1 MEWTPRVQPYQHHRD
16 QGNFDVPLVPHVDF
30 RWSVGIAFQPS
41 FSTSFPSY
49 LIPWVA
55 GIFESRVAEETV
67 APKKSP
73 DLACLAILRKRQP
86 SERLR
91 QDKSY
96 DTVLIDW
103 NVYIYLRG
111 VQYTKNNSADL
122 ALMIISVQ
130 TAGEKIVEGTPK
142 KALVVSSLAK

>member
-1 MEWTPRVQPYQHHRD
+1 MRETTLTCAAWAAQSQENCLNGLGKLPRWMECWTPTAQPYQHHRD

-103 NVYIYLRG
+103 NVCIYLRG
-111 VQYTKNNSADL
+111 VQFTK
-122 ALMIISVQ
+122 
-130 TAGEKIVEGTPK
+130 
-142 KALVVSSLAK
+142 